1 VTAYPVMVDGSKV
14 SALVVGG
21 GSVALRKV
29 RALLDAGIRTHLVAI
44 ELSRDL
50 RAMVGGD
57 PRLEVSE
64 VPYDSAHIGDA
75 FIVIAATN
83 DPSVNARVADDARRQ
98 CRLVN
103 VVDAPSLGN
112 FVTPAVHRAGDL
124 TIAVSA
130 GRLPAAAGAIRDAIA
145 DRFDDRY
152 SMSIAEL
159 RDLRD
164 RLIADGDRDA
174 WKTIVAELLGADFC
188 AQVESGSI
196 AAKVDA
202 WR

>member
-29 RALLDAGIRTHLVAI
+29 RALLDAGVRTRLVAI
-44 ELSRDL
+44 DLSRDL
-50 RAMVGGD
+50 RAIAD
-57 PRLEVSE
+57 NDTRLEASE
-64 VPYDSAHIGDA
+64 GAYDSTYIADA
-75 FIVIAATN
+75 LIVIAATN
-83 DPSVNARVADDARRQ
+83 DAGVNARVAADARGLG
-98 CRLVN
+98 RLVN
-103 VVDAPSLGN
+103 VVDAPLLGN

-145 DRFDDRY
+145 NRFDDRY
-152 SMSIAEL
+152 STSIAEL
-159 RDLRD
+159 RELRD
-164 RLIADGDRDA
+164 QLIAGGDRDA
-174 WKTIVAELLGADFC
+174 WKTIVAELLGPDFC